1 MNLTE
6 SPSTEATILY
16 VEDHPDN
23 RMLVRRILMAE
34 GYIVLEACN
43 AQNAIDILDG
53 ITPDL
58 ILMDINM
65 PDLDGYS
72 LTSQIKANPAFTH
85 IPIIALTANVMKGD
99 REKSLKAGC
108 DGYIQKPIDV
118 DTLPSLIHRYLSISS
133 DRLKM

>member
-1 MNLTE
+1 
-6 SPSTEATILY
+6 
-16 VEDHPDN
+16 
-23 RMLVRRILMAE
+23 MAE

-43 AQNAIDILDG
+43 AKNAVDIMDG

-65 PDLDGYS
+65 PDLDGYT
-72 LTSQIKANPAFTH
+72 LTAQIKAKPAFMH

-99 REKSLKAGC
+99 RERSLKAGC

-118 DTLPSLIHRYLSISS
+118 DTLPSLIHHYLSQSF
-133 DRLKM
+133 DRLNM

>member
-1 MNLTE
+1 MTTIE
-6 SPSTEATILY
+6 PSTIGATILY

-43 AQNAIDILDG
+43 AKNALDIMDG

-65 PDLDGYS
+65 PDMDGYT
-72 LTSQIKANPAFTH
+72 LTAQIKEKPTLMN

-99 REKSLKAGC
+99 KEKSLEAGC

-118 DTLPSLIHRYLSISS
+118 DTLPNLIHRYLAQNF
-133 DRLKM
+133 DRYKM

>member
-1 MNLTE
+1 MNQEDTF
-6 SPSTEATILY
+6 STGATILY

-34 GYIVLEACN
+34 GYIVLEATN
-43 AQNAIDILDG
+43 ARNALDIING

-65 PDLDGYS
+65 PDMDGYT
-72 LTSQIKANPAFTH
+72 LTACIKEDPLLAN

-99 REKSLKAGC
+99 KEKSLEAGC

-118 DTLPSLIHRYLSISS
+118 DTLPNLIHRYLALNF
-133 DRLKM
+133 DRSKI